1 MLLQIFYSD
10 HGSTAVEVALKVTS
24 RQSQG
29 PTGGSGEAVARR
41 LEPLPQPPETQWPQ
55 TLGPPLGFSEP
66 QRSPRVVSIV
76 LFLRL
81 KSTLNQ
87 LPSPAALESWAVSA
101 DGQRFVRLAAEA

>member
-41 LEPLPQPPETQWPQ
+41 LEPLLQPPETQWPQ
-55 TLGPPLGFSEP
+55 TLDH
-66 QRSPRVVSIV
+66 RSASRSLNEVPG
-76 LFLRL
+76 LFRQC
-81 KSTLNQ
+81 SFF
-87 LPSPAALESWAVSA
+87 
-101 DGQRFVRLAAEA
+101 G

>member
-1 MLLQIFYSD
+1 MLLQFFYSD

-41 LEPLPQPPETQWPQ
+41 LEPLLQQPETQWPQ
-55 TLGPPLGFSEP
+55 TLGPTLGFSEP
-66 QRSPRVVSIV
+66 QRSPRVGSTVF
-76 LFLRL
+76 FLRL

-101 DGQRFVRLAAEA
+101 VGRRFVRLDVEA